1 MSGLKLEAGKFYRR
15 QDGLKVGP
23 AIVREHRGM
32 EGPFRVGGWNYDQD
46 GKVSSIS
53 DKRPELNLIA
63 EWTDAPTGPVR
74 TVTRSEVVRGEY
86 GRVVVTAAGGT
97 WMRDCFTADEL
108 RVSIATL
115 TEIAD
120 ALEAPTQ

>member
-1 MSGLKLEAGKFYRR
+1 MSVTLEVGKFYRTR
-15 QDGLKVGP
+15 DGQKVGP
-23 AIVREHRGM
+23 IYRWAEFYTGEHDGTSRLWDKTGTH
-32 EGPFRVGGWNYDQD
+32 GTQNIANRPNYD
-46 GKVSSIS
+46 
-53 DKRPELNLIA
+53 LIA
-63 EWTDAPTGPVR
+63 EWTDAATGPVR